1 MLEQLEI
8 YLIPC
13 NDPPFAMMAATLAS
27 PYAHIKLS
35 IKDKSRRSIPIY
47 IEDKIQFPPLAEQF
61 PFALGTSPSL
71 TPFVFQI
78 FPTLSKSFQAM
89 YMIYQM
95 QIAYKLTRPCLL

>member
-78 FPTLSKSFQAM
+78 FPTLSKSFQTICI
-89 YMIYQM
+89 IYQM